1 MLLNLIYGLK
11 NNYNGVILEKGT
23 FHGPF
28 FESEHLDACGKPSSQ
43 MTEFLLLVVP

>member
-11 NNYNGVILEKGT
+11 NNCNGVILEKGT

-43 MTEFLLLVVP
+43 MTELLLLVVP